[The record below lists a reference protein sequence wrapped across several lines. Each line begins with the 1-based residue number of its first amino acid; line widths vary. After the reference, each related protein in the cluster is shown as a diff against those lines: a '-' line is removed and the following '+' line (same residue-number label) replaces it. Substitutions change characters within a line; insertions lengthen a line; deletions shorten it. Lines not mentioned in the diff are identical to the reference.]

1 MKKIN
6 PLVLERLNR
15 KYSYYGQ
22 ISDASIEGSTEVS
35 RIPWNV
41 IKEIILER
49 DEYRCRI
56 CGRTPILQEIRNGA
70 QKIRFDVEV
79 HHIIPRIAGGTNSS
93 RNLIT
98 LCKSCHIKTFKNNY
112 KGIPVENFSLG
123 TSVEIFTDS
132 AKLLEIG
139 NSCESL
145 EIDSFFFKERKFKIS
160 TPIKGSICGYSSLNY
175 VYDYISEKDI
185 LVDEI
190 VIKNK
195 KGNLIIGLI
204 ENYQP
209 I

>member
-1 MKKIN
+1 MKKIS

-22 ISDASIEGSTEVS
+22 ISDASIEGSAELS
-35 RIPWNV
+35 EIPWNV

-56 CGRTPILQEIRNGA
+56 CGRSPILEENRNGT
-70 QKIRFDVEV
+70 QKIRLDVEV
-79 HHIIPRIAGGTNSS
+79 HHIIPRIAGGTDSS
-93 RNLIT
+93 KNLIT

-112 KGIPVENFSLG
+112 KGIPMESLNLSA
-123 TSVEIFTDS
+123 SVEVFTDS
-132 AKLLEIG
+132 AKLLKIG
-139 NSCESL
+139 NSCESF
-145 EIDSFFFKERKFKIS
+145 EIDSFFFKEREFKIDTS
-160 TPIKGSICGYSSLNY
+160 IKGFICYYSSLNY
-175 VYDYISEKDI
+175 VYDCINEKDI
-185 LVDEI
+185 LVDQI

-195 KGNLIIGLI
+195 KGDLIIGLI